1 MHLKSLTLRGFKSFA
16 SATTLRFEPGITCV
30 VGPNGSGKSNVVDA
44 LSWVMGEQGAKSLRG
59 GKMEDVIFAGTT
71 GRPPLGRAEVSLTID
86 NADGAL
92 PIDYAEVTITRIM
105 FRNGGSEYQ
114 INGDTCRLLDIQ
126 ELLSDSGIGRE
137 MHVIVGQGQ
146 LDGVLHADPTGRRA
160 FIEEAAGVLK
170 HRKRKEK
177 ALRKLDA
184 MQANLARVQDLTDEL
199 RRQLKPLGRQA
210 AVARRAAVIQADLR
224 DARLRLLADD
234 LVTLREALRAE
245 IADEAELKRRKETAE
260 TELRTAQQREAAL
273 EEQVRRLA
281 PRLRDAQQT
290 WYELSQL
297 AERVRGT
304 ISLADARVKSATSA
318 PGEERRGRDPE
329 DMEREAARIREQEAE
344 LEAALEAASRALDD
358 TVEHRAELERSLAQ
372 EERRLKDVARAI
384 ADRREGLARLQ
395 GQVNAAR
402 GRAGS
407 ARAEIERLAASRD
420 EAQTRATAAQEE
432 YEQLKAEVD
441 GLDADDA
448 ELAERHE
455 AAKRELA
462 EAEAALSAAREAA
475 TGAERERAATS
486 ARHDALALGLRRKD
500 GTGALLAAA
509 DRLSGLLGPAAEL
522 LTVTPGFEVPVAA
535 ALGAAADAI
544 AVTGPR
550 AAAEAIRLLRAD
562 DAGRAALLL
571 TTPDAEEPS
580 SANLAVPPSA
590 TPEPGGPC
598 EPAPGGARV
607 SGTRAEG
614 AARSEPDQGPAPRS
628 TATPAAPRAL
638 VGPFEPD
645 SVPGAAETPTAGAG
659 SPAAEGSTGT
669 ADGAAAVPGTR
680 SPDGPVAESY
690 GSDEGSWPGGASEP
704 GGPGV
709 PQAVADAAGASP
721 GTAEGAAAVPGTR
734 APGADSVGRDDPA
747 AGAGSPAGAPEGP
760 TGTAEG
766 AAAVPGTRAPG
777 AESAGQGGTEAVSG
791 AGGEGREPLTG
802 FGGVS
807 AATEPGAT
815 VAAAGGAS
823 AAVVSARVP
832 QPAGGEAAVPG
843 DEPGG
848 RAAAVEAL
856 PRVADLVDG
865 PAALLSAVRRLLGGM
880 VVVGTLEEAEE
891 LLVRRPE
898 LTAVT
903 AEGDLLGAHFAQGGS
918 AGAPTLLEV
927 QASVDEAAAELER
940 LAVRCEELAGAQRA
954 AKERRAECLALVE
967 ELAGRRSAADR
978 EKSRVAQSLGRLA
991 GQARGAAGEAE
1002 RSAAAVAR
1010 AEEALERAT
1019 EEAEELAERL
1029 AVAEEE
1035 NAAGEGG
1042 VEEPDTSVRDRLA
1055 ADGANARQTEMEA
1068 RLQVRTHEERVKGLA
1083 GRADAL
1089 DRGARAEREARA
1101 RAEERRARLRHEAE
1115 VASAVAS
1122 GARQLLAHVE
1132 VSLVRAERERDAA
1145 ERAKADRERE
1155 LDAARGHGR
1164 DLKSELDKLT
1174 DSVHRGE
1181 VLGAE
1186 KRMRIEQL
1194 ESKALEELGV
1204 EPAGLIAEYGPDQLV
1219 PPSPPAEGEVL
1230 PEDPEHPRNQPVR
1243 YVRAQQEKR
1252 LKAAERAYQQLGKVN
1267 PLALEEFAALEER
1280 HQFLSEQL
1288 EDLKKTRADLLQVV
1302 KEVDERVEQVF
1313 TEAYRDTAR
1322 EFEGVFSRLFPGGEG
1337 RLVLTDPDNMLTTGV
1352 DVEARPPGKK
1362 VKRLSLLSGGE
1373 RSLTAV
1379 ALLVSIFKARPSP
1392 FYVMDEVEAALDD
1405 TNLQRLIRI
1414 MQELQEASQLIV
1426 ITHQKRTMEVADAL
1440 YGVSMQGDGV
1450 SKVISQRLR

>member
-1 MHLKSLTLRGFKSFA
+1 MHLKALTLRGFKSFA

-86 NADGAL
+86 NSDGAL
-92 PIDYAEVTITRIM
+92 PIEYAEVTITRIM

-146 LDGVLHADPTGRRA
+146 LDSVLHADPMGRRA

-234 LVTLREALRAE
+234 LVRLRGALQAE
-245 IADEAELKRRKETAE
+245 VADEAALKERKESAE
-260 TELRTAQQREAAL
+260 ADLKKALQREAML
-273 EEQVRRLA
+273 EDEVRRLT
-281 PRLRDAQQT
+281 PRLQRAQQT

-304 ISLADARVKSATSA
+304 VSLADARVKSATA
-318 PGEERRGRDPE
+318 QPPEERRGRDPE

-344 LEAALEAASRALDD
+344 LEAALEAAERALED
-358 TVEHRAELERSLAQ
+358 TVSHRADLERELAV

-384 ADRREGLARLQ
+384 ADRREGLARLN

-402 GRAGS
+402 SRAAS
-407 ARAEIERLAASRD
+407 AQAEIDRLASARD
-420 EAQTRATAAQEE
+420 EAQERAVTAQEE

-441 GLDADDA
+441 GLDAGDEEIAGRHETAKHALADA
-448 ELAERHE
+448 ES
-455 AAKRELA
+455 
-462 EAEAALSAAREAA
+462 ALTEAREAA
-475 TGAERERAATS
+475 TAAERKRAATQ
-486 ARHDALALGLRRKD
+486 ARHEALSLGLRRKD
-500 GTGALLAAA
+500 GTGALLVAK
-509 DRLSGLLGPAAEL
+509 DRLTGLLGPAAEL
-522 LTVTPGFEVPVAA
+522 LSVTPGHEVPVAA
-535 ALGAAADAI
+535 AFGAAADAI
-544 AVTGPR
+544 AVTSPS
-550 AAAEAIRLLRAD
+550 AAADAIRLLRKQD
-562 DAGRAALLL
+562 GGRAALLL
-571 TTPDAEEPS
+571 
-580 SANLAVPPSA
+580 
-590 TPEPGGPC
+590 
-598 EPAPGGARV
+598 
-607 SGTRAEG
+607 
-614 AARSEPDQGPAPRS
+614 
-628 TATPAAPRAL
+628 
-638 VGPFEPD
+638 
-645 SVPGAAETPTAGAG
+645 
-659 SPAAEGSTGT
+659 
-669 ADGAAAVPGTR
+669 
-680 SPDGPVAESY
+680 
-690 GSDEGSWPGGASEP
+690 
-704 GGPGV
+704 
-709 PQAVADAAGASP
+709 
-721 GTAEGAAAVPGTR
+721 
-734 APGADSVGRDDPA
+734 
-747 AGAGSPAGAPEGP
+747 AGAPD
-760 TGTAEG
+760 
-766 AAAVPGTRAPG
+766 AP
-777 AESAGQGGTEAVSG
+777 
-791 AGGEGREPLTG
+791 
-802 FGGVS
+802 
-807 AATEPGAT
+807 
-815 VAAAGGAS
+815 AAGGAFGNTGDVIGAQS
-823 AAVVSARVP
+823 AQSGVGV
-832 QPAGGEAAVPG
+832 GGTSSGG
-843 DEPGG
+843 DPERGG
-848 RAAAVEAL
+848 PERGGPTFA
-856 PRVADLVDG
+856 ADLVRG
-865 PAALLSAVRRLLGGM
+865 PSDLMPAVRRLLRGI
-880 VVVGTLEEAEE
+880 VVVGTLEDAED
-891 LLVRRPE
+891 LVYSRPE

-918 AGAPTLLEV
+918 AGAPSLLEV
-927 QASVDEAAAELER
+927 QASVDEAAAELEE
-940 LAVRCEELAGAQRA
+940 LGVLCEELTEEQHRA
-954 AKERRAECLALVE
+954 AELRKERTALVE
-967 ELAGRRSAADR
+967 ELGERRRAGER
-978 EKSRVAQSLGRLA
+978 EKSQVAQQLGRLA

-1002 RSAAAVAR
+1002 RSTAAAAR
-1010 AEEALERAT
+1010 AQEALERAVQ
-1019 EEAEELAERL
+1019 EAEELAERL
-1029 AVAEEE
+1029 AVAEEMPFE
-1035 NAAGEGG
+1035 
-1042 VEEPDTSVRDRLA
+1042 EEPDTSVRDRLA

-1068 RLQVRTHEERVKGLA
+1068 RLQTRTHEERVKGLA
-1083 GRADAL
+1083 GRADSL
-1089 DRGARAEREARA
+1089 DRAARAEREARA
-1101 RAEERRARLRHEAE
+1101 RAEQRKARLRHEAA
-1115 VASAVAS
+1115 VAGAVAS

-1132 VSLVRAERERDAA
+1132 VSLARADEERTAA
-1145 ERAKADRERE
+1145 ERAKARREQD
-1155 LDAARGHGR
+1155 LVVARNEGR
-1164 DLKSELDKLT
+1164 DLKAELDKLT

-1194 ESKALEELGV
+1194 EAKALEELGV
-1204 EPAGLIAEYGPDQLV
+1204 EPAGLIADFGPDQLV
-1219 PPSPPAEGEVL
+1219 PPSLPAEGEEL
-1230 PEDPEHPRNQPVR
+1230 PEDPEHPRNQPR
-1243 YVRAQQEKR
+1243 RFHRAEQEKR
-1252 LKAAERAYQQLGKVN
+1252 LKSAERAYQQLGKVN
-1267 PLALEEFAALEER
+1267 PLALEEFSALEER
-1280 HQFLSEQL
+1280 HKFLSEQL

-1313 TEAYRDTAR
+1313 TQAFWDTAR

-1337 RLVLTDPDNMLTTGV
+1337 RLILTDPDNMLTTGV

-1379 ALLVSIFKARPSP
+1379 AMLVSIFKARPSP

>member
-1 MHLKSLTLRGFKSFA
+1 MTLRGFKSFA

-86 NADGAL
+86 NSDGAL

-114 INGDTCRLLDIQ
+114 LNGDTCRLLDIQ

-146 LDGVLHADPTGRRA
+146 LDSVLHADPMGRRA

-234 LVTLREALRAE
+234 LVKLRDALRTE
-245 IADEAELKRRKETAE
+245 VADEAALKQRKEEA
-260 TELRTAQQREAAL
+260 ELRLRNALAREAEL
-273 EEQVRRLA
+273 EEEVRRLA
-281 PRLRDAQQT
+281 PRLQRAQQT

-304 ISLADARVKSATSA
+304 VSLADARVKSATA
-318 PGEERRGRDPE
+318 TPEDERRGRDPE

-344 LEAALEAASRALDD
+344 LEAALEAAERALED
-358 TVEHRAELERSLAQ
+358 TVAHRSELERELVA

-384 ADRREGLARLQ
+384 ADRREGLARLN

-402 GRAGS
+402 SRASS
-407 ARAEIERLAASRD
+407 AQAEIGRLAEARD
-420 EAQTRATAAQEE
+420 GARQRAVAAQEE

-441 GLDADDA
+441 GLDADDQ
-448 ELAERHE
+448 ELGLRHDD
-455 AAKRELA
+455 AKQALA
-462 EAEAALSAAREAA
+462 EAEGALTAAREAA
-475 TGAERERAATS
+475 TTAERERAALS

-500 GTGALLAAA
+500 GTGALLGAR
-509 DRLSGLLGPAAEL
+509 DRLAGLLGPAAEL
-522 LTVTPGFEVPVAA
+522 LTVTPGFEVQVAA

-544 AVTGPR
+544 AVTD
-550 AAAEAIRLLRAD
+550 ATTAAEAIRLLRKE
-562 DAGRAALLL
+562 DAGRASLLL
-571 TTPDAEEPS
+571 GGDGDGDGGGSASRSPGVPGQAPSPSASDGPDMVPGLPGQGGVGARGVPAATDAEGAHGAAGSRPVP
-580 SANLAVPPSA
+580 AAMVTVTGLAVP
-590 TPEPGGPC
+590 
-598 EPAPGGARV
+598 RV
-607 SGTRAEG
+607 
-614 AARSEPDQGPAPRS
+614 
-628 TATPAAPRAL
+628 
-638 VGPFEPD
+638 V
-645 SVPGAAETPTAGAG
+645 
-659 SPAAEGSTGT
+659 
-669 ADGAAAVPGTR
+669 
-680 SPDGPVAESY
+680 
-690 GSDEGSWPGGASEP
+690 
-704 GGPGV
+704 
-709 PQAVADAAGASP
+709 
-721 GTAEGAAAVPGTR
+721 
-734 APGADSVGRDDPA
+734 
-747 AGAGSPAGAPEGP
+747 
-760 TGTAEG
+760 
-766 AAAVPGTRAPG
+766 
-777 AESAGQGGTEAVSG
+777 
-791 AGGEGREPLTG
+791 
-802 FGGVS
+802 
-807 AATEPGAT
+807 
-815 VAAAGGAS
+815 
-823 AAVVSARVP
+823 
-832 QPAGGEAAVPG
+832 
-843 DEPGG
+843 
-848 RAAAVEAL
+848 
-856 PRVADLVDG
+856 DLVRG
-865 PAALLSAVRRLLGGM
+865 PDALLGAVRRLVRDM

-891 LLVRRPE
+891 LVGEHPG

-903 AEGDLLGAHFAQGGS
+903 SEGDLLGAHYAHGGS
-918 AGAPTLLEV
+918 AGAPSLLEV
-927 QASVDEAAAELER
+927 QASVDEAAAELTR
-940 LAVRCEELAGAQRA
+940 LAVRCDELAEAQRRA
-954 AKERRAECLALVE
+954 SEQRIERAALVE
-967 ELAGRRSAADR
+967 ELGERRRAADR
-978 EKSRVAQSLGRLA
+978 EKSAVSGQLGRLA

-1002 RSAAAVAR
+1002 RTTAAAAK
-1010 AEEALERAT
+1010 AQDALDRAT

-1029 AVAEEE
+1029 LVAEEAPVE
-1035 NAAGEGG
+1035 
-1042 VEEPDTSVRDRLA
+1042 EEPDTAVRDRLA

-1068 RLQVRTHEERVKGLA
+1068 RLQVRTHEERVKGLT
-1083 GRADAL
+1083 GRADSL

-1101 RAEERRARLRHEAE
+1101 RAEQRRARLRHEA
-1115 VASAVAS
+1115 AVAGAVAF

-1132 VSLVRAERERDAA
+1132 VSVVRADEERTAAEAAKAERERELVA
-1145 ERAKADRERE
+1145 ERNQ
-1155 LDAARGHGR
+1155 GR

-1194 ESKALEELGV
+1194 EAKALEELGV

-1219 PPSPPAEGEVL
+1219 PPSLPAEGEEL
-1230 PEDPEHPRNQPVR
+1230 PADPEDPRNQPRR
-1243 YVRAQQEKR
+1243 YVRGEQEKR
-1252 LKAAERAYQQLGKVN
+1252 LRSAERAYQQLGKVN

-1280 HQFLSEQL
+1280 HKFLSEQL

-1313 TEAYRDTAR
+1313 TEAYRDTALQ
-1322 EFEGVFSRLFPGGEG
+1322 FEGVFSRLFPGGEG
-1337 RLVLTDPDNMLTTGV
+1337 RLILTDPDNMLTSGV

-1414 MQELQEASQLIV
+1414 MQELQESSQLIV

>member
-1 MHLKSLTLRGFKSFA
+1 MHLKALTLRGFKSFA

-92 PIDYAEVTITRIM
+92 PIEYAEVTITRIM

-146 LDGVLHADPTGRRA
+146 LDSVLHADPMGRRA

-184 MQANLARVQDLTDEL
+184 MGANLARVQDLTDEL

-234 LVTLREALRAE
+234 LVRLRTALRSE
-245 IADEAELKRRKETAE
+245 IADEAALKQR
-260 TELRTAQQREAAL
+260 REAAEAELKAALAREAEL
-273 EEQVRRLA
+273 EDEVRRLA
-281 PRLRDAQQT
+281 PRLQRAQQT

-304 ISLADARVKSATSA
+304 ISLADARVKSATA
-318 PGEERRGRDPE
+318 PPEEERRGRDPE

-344 LEAALEAASRALDD
+344 LEAALEAAEHALED
-358 TVEHRAELERSLAQ
+358 TAAHRAELERELVA
-372 EERRLKDVARAI
+372 EERRLKDAARAI
-384 ADRREGLARLQ
+384 ADRREGLARLT

-402 GRAGS
+402 SRAGS
-407 ARAEIERLAASRD
+407 AQAEIDRLAASRD
-420 EAQTRATAAQEE
+420 EAQVRAVAAQEE
-432 YEQLKAEVD
+432 YEQLKAEVE
-441 GLDADDA
+441 GLDAGDA
-448 ELAERHE
+448 ELGERHD

-462 EAEAALSAAREAA
+462 EADAALSAAREAA
-475 TGAERERAATS
+475 TGAERKRAAVA
-486 ARHDALALGLRRKD
+486 ARHEALALGLRRKD
-500 GTGALLAAA
+500 GTGVLLASK
-509 DRLSGLLGPAAEL
+509 DSLSGLLGPAAEL
-522 LTVTPGFEVPVAA
+522 LTVTPGHEVAVAA
-535 ALGAAADAI
+535 ALGAAADAV
-544 AVTGPR
+544 AVADPAT
-550 AAAEAIRLLRAD
+550 AANAIRLLRKQ

-571 TTPDAEEPS
+571 
-580 SANLAVPPSA
+580 
-590 TPEPGGPC
+590 GG
-598 EPAPGGARV
+598 
-607 SGTRAEG
+607 
-614 AARSEPDQGPAPRS
+614 
-628 TATPAAPRAL
+628 
-638 VGPFEPD
+638 
-645 SVPGAAETPTAGAG
+645 
-659 SPAAEGSTGT
+659 
-669 ADGAAAVPGTR
+669 
-680 SPDGPVAESY
+680 
-690 GSDEGSWPGGASEP
+690 
-704 GGPGV
+704 
-709 PQAVADAAGASP
+709 
-721 GTAEGAAAVPGTR
+721 
-734 APGADSVGRDDPA
+734 A
-747 AGAGSPAGAPEGP
+747 AGAGHVPGQDTPAHGVAGLAGASGP
-760 TGTAEG
+760 DT
-766 AAAVPGTRAPG
+766 P
-777 AESAGQGGTEAVSG
+777 
-791 AGGEGREPLTG
+791 
-802 FGGVS
+802 
-807 AATEPGAT
+807 
-815 VAAAGGAS
+815 
-823 AAVVSARVP
+823 
-832 QPAGGEAAVPG
+832 PA
-843 DEPGG
+843 
-848 RAAAVEAL
+848 
-856 PRVADLVDG
+856 VADLVQG
-865 PAALLSAVRRLLGGM
+865 PAELMGAVRGLVRGM
-880 VVVGTLEEAEE
+880 VVVPTLEDAED
-891 LLVRRPE
+891 LVAAHPE

-903 AEGDLLGAHFAQGGS
+903 GEGDVLGAHFAHGGS
-918 AGAPTLLEV
+918 AGAPSLLEV
-927 QASVDEAAAELER
+927 QASVDEAAAELAE
-940 LAVRCEELAGAQRA
+940 LAVRCTELAEAQRLA
-954 AKERRAECLALVE
+954 GERRSACAELVE
-967 ELAGRRSAADR
+967 ELAERRRAAER
-978 EKSRVAQSLGRLA
+978 EKSGVAQQLGRLA

-1002 RSAAAVAR
+1002 RSAASAAR
-1010 AEEALERAT
+1010 AQDALERAT

-1029 AVAEEE
+1029 LVAEEMPVE
-1035 NAAGEGG
+1035 
-1042 VEEPDTSVRDRLA
+1042 EEPDNSVRDRLA

-1083 GRADAL
+1083 GRADSL

-1101 RAEERRARLRHEAE
+1101 RAEQRRARLRHEAA

-1132 VSLVRAERERDAA
+1132 VSVVRAEEERVAAEAAKAERERELTA
-1145 ERAKADRERE
+1145 E
-1155 LDAARGHGR
+1155 RGHGR
-1164 DLKSELDKLT
+1164 ELKGELDKLT

-1186 KRMRIEQL
+1186 KRLRIEQL
-1194 ESKALEELGV
+1194 EAKALEELGV
-1204 EPAGLIAEYGPDQLV
+1204 EPAGLVGEYGPDQLV
-1219 PPSPPAEGEVL
+1219 PPSPAAEGEEL
-1230 PEDPEHPRNQPVR
+1230 PEDPEHPRNQPKPF
-1243 YVRAQQEKR
+1243 VRAEQEKR
-1252 LKAAERAYQQLGKVN
+1252 LKSAERAYQQLGKVN
-1267 PLALEEFAALEER
+1267 PLALEEFSALEER
-1280 HQFLSEQL
+1280 HKFLSEQL
-1288 EDLKKTRADLLQVV
+1288 EDLKKTRADLMQVI

-1313 TEAYRDTAR
+1313 TEAYRDTAC

-1337 RLVLTDPDNMLTTGV
+1337 RLVLTDPDNMLATGV

-1414 MQELQEASQLIV
+1414 MEELQESSQLIV

>member
-1 MHLKSLTLRGFKSFA
+1 MHLKALTLRGFKSFA

-86 NADGAL
+86 NSDGAL
-92 PIDYAEVTITRIM
+92 PIEYSEVTITRIM

-146 LDGVLHADPTGRRA
+146 LDSVLHADPMGRRA

-234 LVTLREALRAE
+234 LVRLREALQAE
-245 IADEAELKRRKETAE
+245 VADEAALKERKEAAEQELKKA
-260 TELRTAQQREAAL
+260 LQREALL
-273 EEQVRRLA
+273 EDEVRQLT
-281 PRLRDAQQT
+281 PRLQRAQQT

-318 PGEERRGRDPE
+318 PPEERRGRDPE

-344 LEAALEAASRALDD
+344 LEAALEAAQRALED
-358 TVEHRAELERSLAQ
+358 TVAHRAELERELAL
-372 EERRLKDVARAI
+372 EERRLKDAARAI
-384 ADRREGLARLQ
+384 ADRREGLARLN

-402 GRAGS
+402 SRA
-407 ARAEIERLAASRD
+407 AAAQAEIDRLAAARD
-420 EAQTRATAAQEE
+420 EAQERAVAAQEE
-432 YEQLKAEVD
+432 YEALKAEVD
-441 GLDADDA
+441 GLDADDS
-448 ELAERHE
+448 ELAAQHE
-455 AAKRELA
+455 AAKTALA
-462 EAEAALSAAREAA
+462 EAETALASAREAA
-475 TGAERERAATS
+475 TAVERARAATQ
-486 ARHDALALGLRRKD
+486 ARHEALALGLRRKD
-500 GTGALLAAA
+500 GTGALLGAR
-509 DRLSGLLGPAAEL
+509 DRLTGLLGPAAEL
-522 LTVTPGFEVPVAA
+522 LTITPGYEVPLAC
-535 ALGAAADAI
+535 ALGAAADAL
-544 AVTGPR
+544 AATTPS
-550 AAAEAIRLLRAD
+550 AAAEAIRLLRKQ
-562 DAGRAALLL
+562 DAGRASLLL
-571 TTPDAEEPS
+571 TGA
-580 SANLAVPPSA
+580 
-590 TPEPGGPC
+590 PEPAGDP
-598 EPAPGGARV
+598 
-607 SGTRAEG
+607 T
-614 AARSEPDQGPAPRS
+614 DTPAPR
-628 TATPAAPRAL
+628 AADFVR
-638 VGPFEPD
+638 
-645 SVPGAAETPTAGAG
+645 
-659 SPAAEGSTGT
+659 
-669 ADGAAAVPGTR
+669 
-680 SPDGPVAESY
+680 
-690 GSDEGSWPGGASEP
+690 
-704 GGPGV
+704 
-709 PQAVADAAGASP
+709 
-721 GTAEGAAAVPGTR
+721 
-734 APGADSVGRDDPA
+734 
-747 AGAGSPAGAPEGP
+747 
-760 TGTAEG
+760 
-766 AAAVPGTRAPG
+766 
-777 AESAGQGGTEAVSG
+777 
-791 AGGEGREPLTG
+791 
-802 FGGVS
+802 
-807 AATEPGAT
+807 
-815 VAAAGGAS
+815 
-823 AAVVSARVP
+823 
-832 QPAGGEAAVPG
+832 
-843 DEPGG
+843 
-848 RAAAVEAL
+848 
-856 PRVADLVDG
+856 G
-865 PAALLSAVRRLLGGM
+865 PAELMPAVRRLLAGI
-880 VVVGTLEEAEE
+880 VVVGTLEDAED
-891 LLVRRPE
+891 LVYAHPH

-918 AGAPTLLEV
+918 AGAPSLLEV
-927 QASVDEAAAELER
+927 QASVDEAAAELEE
-940 LAVRCEELAGAQRA
+940 LAVRCEELAEAQRA
-954 AKERRAECLALVE
+954 AQERRKECAARVE
-967 ELAGRRSAADR
+967 ELAERRRAADR
-978 EKSRVAQSLGRLA
+978 EKSAVAQQLGRLA

-1002 RSAAAVAR
+1002 RSVAAAAR
-1010 AEEALERAT
+1010 AQEALDKAL
-1019 EEAEELAERL
+1019 EEVEILAERL
-1029 AVAEEE
+1029 AVAEEMPVE
-1035 NAAGEGG
+1035 
-1042 VEEPDTSVRDRLA
+1042 EEPDTSVRDRLN

-1083 GRADAL
+1083 GRADSL
-1089 DRGARAEREARA
+1089 DRAARAEREARA
-1101 RAEERRARLRHEAE
+1101 RAEQRRARLRHEAA
-1115 VASAVAS
+1115 VAEAVAS

-1132 VSLVRAERERDAA
+1132 VSLARAA
-1145 ERAKADRERE
+1145 EERTAAEAAKARREQE
-1155 LDAARGHGR
+1155 LAAARTTGR
-1164 DLKSELDKLT
+1164 DLKAELDKLT

-1186 KRMRIEQL
+1186 KRLRIEQL
-1194 ESKALEELGV
+1194 ETKALEELGV
-1204 EPAGLIAEYGPDQLV
+1204 EPAGLVEEYGPHQLV
-1219 PPSPPAEGEVL
+1219 PPSPPADGEEL
-1230 PEDPEHPRNQPVR
+1230 PEDPEHPRNKPR
-1243 YVRAQQEKR
+1243 PFVRAEQEKR
-1252 LKAAERAYQQLGKVN
+1252 LRAAERAYQQLGKVN

-1379 ALLVSIFKARPSP
+1379 AMLVSIFKARPSP

>member
-1 MHLKSLTLRGFKSFA
+1 MHLKALTLRGFKSFA

-86 NADGAL
+86 NSDGAL
-92 PIDYAEVTITRIM
+92 PIEYAEVTITRIM

-146 LDGVLHADPTGRRA
+146 LDSVLHADPMGRRA

-234 LVTLREALRAE
+234 LVRMREALQAE
-245 IADEAELKRRKETAE
+245 VADEAALKER
-260 TELRTAQQREAAL
+260 REAAEQELGKALRREADL
-273 EEQVRRLA
+273 EDEVRRLT
-281 PRLRDAQQT
+281 PRLQRAQQT

-318 PGEERRGRDPE
+318 PPEERRGRDPE
-329 DMEREAARIREQEAE
+329 ELEREAARVREQEAE
-344 LEAALEAASRALDD
+344 LEAALEAAEHALED
-358 TVEHRAELERSLAQ
+358 TAAHRADLERELAM
-372 EERRLKDVARAI
+372 EERRLKDAARAI
-384 ADRREGLARLQ
+384 ADRRENLARLG
-395 GQVNAAR
+395 GQVGAAR
-402 GRAGS
+402 SRA
-407 ARAEIERLAASRD
+407 AAAQAEIERLAQARD
-420 EAQTRATAAQEE
+420 ESGQRAAAAQEE
-432 YEQLKAEVD
+432 YEALRAEVD
-441 GLDADDA
+441 GLDAGDQ
-448 ELAERHE
+448 ELAERHD
-455 AAKRELA
+455 AARRALT

-475 TGAERERAATS
+475 TAAERQRAATQ
-486 ARHDALALGLRRKD
+486 ARHEALALGLRRKD
-500 GTGALLAAA
+500 GTGALLAAK
-509 DRLSGLLGPAAEL
+509 DRLTGLLGPAAGL
-522 LTVTPGFEVPVAA
+522 LTVTPGHEA
-535 ALGAAADAI
+535 ALATAFGAAADAL
-544 AVTGPR
+544 AVTSP
-550 AAAEAIRLLRAD
+550 AAAADAIRLLRKQ

-571 TTPDAEEPS
+571 
-580 SANLAVPPSA
+580 
-590 TPEPGGPC
+590 
-598 EPAPGGARV
+598 
-607 SGTRAEG
+607 
-614 AARSEPDQGPAPRS
+614 
-628 TATPAAPRAL
+628 
-638 VGPFEPD
+638 
-645 SVPGAAETPTAGAG
+645 
-659 SPAAEGSTGT
+659 
-669 ADGAAAVPGTR
+669 
-680 SPDGPVAESY
+680 
-690 GSDEGSWPGGASEP
+690 
-704 GGPGV
+704 
-709 PQAVADAAGASP
+709 
-721 GTAEGAAAVPGTR
+721 
-734 APGADSVGRDDPA
+734 
-747 AGAGSPAGAPEGP
+747 AGAPDDVPHETRGDGP
-760 TGTAEG
+760 PHA
-766 AAAVPGTRAPG
+766 
-777 AESAGQGGTEAVSG
+777 
-791 AGGEGREPLTG
+791 
-802 FGGVS
+802 
-807 AATEPGAT
+807 
-815 VAAAGGAS
+815 
-823 AAVVSARVP
+823 
-832 QPAGGEAAVPG
+832 
-843 DEPGG
+843 
-848 RAAAVEAL
+848 
-856 PRVADLVDG
+856 ADLVHG
-865 PAALLSAVRRLLGGM
+865 PADLMPAVRRLLRGI
-880 VVVGTLEEAEE
+880 VLVATLEDAED
-891 LLVRRPE
+891 LVYARPA

-918 AGAPTLLEV
+918 AGAPSLLEV
-927 QASVDEAAAELER
+927 QASVDQAAAELAE
-940 LAVRCEELAGAQRA
+940 LGVRCEELAAEQEA
-954 AKERRAECLALVE
+954 AAGRRRECAALVE
-967 ELAGRRSAADR
+967 ELGERRRAADR
-978 EKSRVAQSLGRLA
+978 EKSSVAQQLGRLA

-1002 RSAAAVAR
+1002 RSAAAAER
-1010 AEEALERAT
+1010 AQEALDKALMEV
-1019 EEAEELAERL
+1019 EELAERL
-1029 AVAEEE
+1029 AVAEEMPVE
-1035 NAAGEGG
+1035 
-1042 VEEPDTSVRDRLA
+1042 EEPDTAARDRLA

-1083 GRADAL
+1083 GRADSL
-1089 DRGARAEREARA
+1089 DRAARAEREARA
-1101 RAEERRARLRHEAE
+1101 RAEQRRARLRHEA
-1115 VASAVAS
+1115 AVAEAVAA

-1132 VSLVRAERERDAA
+1132 VSLSRADEERTLA
-1145 ERAKADRERE
+1145 EAAKARREQE
-1155 LDAARGHGR
+1155 LTAARTAGR
-1164 DLKSELDKLT
+1164 DLKAELDKLT

-1186 KRMRIEQL
+1186 KRLRIEQL
-1194 ESKALEELGV
+1194 ETKALEELGV
-1204 EPAGLIAEYGPDQLV
+1204 EPAGLAAEYGPHQEV
-1219 PPSPPAEGEVL
+1219 PPSPPADGEVL
-1230 PEDPEHPRNQPVR
+1230 PEDPEHPRNRPR
-1243 YVRAQQEKR
+1243 PFVRAEQEKR

-1313 TEAYRDTAR
+1313 TEAFRDTAR

-1337 RLVLTDPDNMLTTGV
+1337 RLILTDPDNMLTTGV

-1379 ALLVSIFKARPSP
+1379 AMLVSIFKARPSP

-1450 SKVISQRLR
+1450 SKVISQRLRQP